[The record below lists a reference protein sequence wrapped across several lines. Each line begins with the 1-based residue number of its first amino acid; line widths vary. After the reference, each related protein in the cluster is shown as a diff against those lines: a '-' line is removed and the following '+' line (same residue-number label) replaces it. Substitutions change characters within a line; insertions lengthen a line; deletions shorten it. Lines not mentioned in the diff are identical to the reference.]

1 MKKISFLGLMTL
13 VLSSFQLQAQ
23 IDVVKE
29 TKVWTLEECVRY
41 ALANNISIKQTE
53 LDSIDASINRRGAIG
68 SFIPSVNGSMS
79 HSFNVGLNQNI
90 TTGLLEN
97 QTTQYTSAGLNVG
110 FDIYKGMQNQ
120 NKLRRANLAIIA
132 SKYQLTKMQE
142 DVALNVANAYLNV
155 IFNKELLGVQK
166 EQKTTNQKL
175 LGQTQEFVDAGSLP
189 KGDLL
194 EVKATIASDNQK
206 VIMAENALLI
216 SKLTLAQLLQLKEFY
231 NFDVSNDVS
240 LLDENNILD
249 KKPNDIYAQA
259 KEQRTELKIAKNN
272 LAIAMKDLDIARGAY
287 QPTLEGFYG
296 FNTRASYSD
305 IISGSVINS
314 GDPTRPI
321 GVVEGTNQLV
331 LTPNYEG
338 ILSGPLPVFDQFRN
352 NKGQSFGVQLNV
364 PIFNG
369 FSVRNNVERSKV
381 EIERKKIALEQED
394 LTLQRN
400 VYMAYTDA
408 TGALNAYESALVAI
422 ESRQGAYDYAAE
434 KYKVGLMNS
443 FDFYQ
448 AQSLLTLAQSES
460 LRTKYDYIFK
470 IKILEFY
477 FGIPI
482 SQIMQK

>member
-1 MKKISFLGLMTL
+1 MKKISFIGLLML
-13 VLSSFQLQAQ
+13 VLSSFQMQAQ

-29 TKVWTLEECVRY
+29 TKIWTLEECVIY
-41 ALANNISIKQTE
+41 ALDNNITIKQTE
-53 LDSIDASINRRGAIG
+53 LDTLDASINKRGAIG
-68 SFIPSVNGSMS
+68 SFLPAVNGNMS
-79 HSFNVGLNQNI
+79 HSWNVGLNQNI

-97 QTTQYTSAGLNVG
+97 QTTQYTAAGLNVG
-110 FDIYKGMQNQ
+110 FDIYKGLQNQ
-120 NKLRRANLAIIA
+120 NRLRRANLTIIA
-132 SKYQLTKMQE
+132 SKYQLTKIQE

-155 IFNKELLGVQK
+155 IFNKEFLKVQQ
-166 EQKTTNQKL
+166 EQKRTNEKL
-175 LGQTQEFVDAGSLP
+175 LSQTQEYVNAGTLP

-194 EVKATIASDNQK
+194 EVKATIASDTQK
-206 VIMAENALLI
+206 VILAENALLI
-216 SKLTLAQLLQLKEFY
+216 SKLSLAQLLQLKEFY
-231 NFDVSNDVS
+231 NFDVSDEVS
-240 LLDENNILD
+240 LLDEHNILD
-249 KKPNDIYAQA
+249 KKPIDIYAKA
-259 KEQRTELKIAKNN
+259 KEERTELKIAKNN
-272 LAIAMKDLDIARGAY
+272 LEIAMKDLSIARGAY
-287 QPTLEGFYG
+287 QPTLQGFYS

-305 IISGSVINS
+305 IITGSVINA
-314 GDPTRPI
+314 GDPARPI
-321 GVVEGTNQLV
+321 GFVEGTNQLV
-331 LTPNYEG
+331 LTPNYDSVLG
-338 ILSGPLPVFDQFRN
+338 GPLPIFDQFNN

-394 LTLQRN
+394 LNLQRN
-400 VYMAYTDA
+400 VFTAYTDA
-408 TGALNAYESALVAI
+408 TGALNAYESALVSV
-422 ESRQGAYDYAAE
+422 ESRQGAYEYAAE